1 MPLTSRLGFA
11 GLIELVAGALFIVG
25 FKTRSVAFIISGE
38 MAVAYVLGSLPERL
52 LATQQLGR
60 ASSDSGVRLPLRRH
74 ERRGR
79 VQRRRVAG
87 ASDCRVEPAAG
98 W

>member
-38 MAVAYVLGSLPERL
+38 MAVAYVLAHFPRGFWPLNN
-52 LATQQLGR
+52 
-60 ASSDSGVRLPLRRH
+60 SG
-74 ERRGR
+74 
-79 VQRRRVAG
+79 
-87 ASDCRVEPAAG
+87 EPAAILAFVFLFVAMNGGGGFSVDG
-98 W
+98 WLERRTAA